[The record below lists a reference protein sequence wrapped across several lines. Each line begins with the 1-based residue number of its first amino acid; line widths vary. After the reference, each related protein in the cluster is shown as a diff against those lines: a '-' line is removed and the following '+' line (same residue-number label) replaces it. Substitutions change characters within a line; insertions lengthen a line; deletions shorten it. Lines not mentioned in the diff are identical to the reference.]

1 MKKNILIILVCFIC
15 SSIFA
20 EEITFRT
27 GDAFALSIT
36 DYFCPDDINL
46 MGSKCS
52 ITSIKKV
59 EKDMWCISVSALRQ
73 GSVTVPITFDYYV
86 KEGDTIKFQ
95 RINNQMNKCTL
106 KVLFIQWNKVVFA
119 VQSDD

>member
-1 MKKNILIILVCFIC
+1 
-15 SSIFA
+15 
-20 EEITFRT
+20 
-27 GDAFALSIT
+27 
-36 DYFCPDDINL
+36 

-95 RINNQMNKCTL
+95 RIINQIKY
-106 KVLFIQWNKVVFA
+106 
-119 VQSDD
+119 

>member
-1 MKKNILIILVCFIC
+1 MADFDI
-15 SSIFA
+15 SSI
-20 EEITFRT
+20 
-27 GDAFALSIT
+27 LSSLS
-36 DYFCPDDINL
+36 PDDIEN
-46 MGSKCS
+46 
-52 ITSIKKV
+52 IKKV

-106 KVLFIQWNKVVFA
+106 KVLFICLTSMNDIFV
-119 VQSDD
+119 STP